1 MWRTLMMIA
10 RMFGILLLVVLA
22 AGSIAVSAAPPNE
35 QAGTDAYVLR
45 MAEATRAAW
54 PALAE
59 FNEVTRVFADV
70 QLLASNGQ
78 RAWLMNAHG
87 GHEIDMAAIGALGL
101 SYEYKSFDKLL
112 WQGRPAVFVGMGDV
126 LPEDELQRLK
136 DPQAVP
142 ELFSLATHEAFHFY
156 AEAAW
161 AHHPDAE
168 RSIRYPAVAEPRLYR
183 NLMIR
188 HLLAAVRGE
197 ADGIQRAGYWYRRWL
212 GEHADESARI
222 RNTDRSEGSAR
233 YVEWVAQLLALGL
246 EPDTLEWQ
254 ALMLKKLGSSSQAE
268 YLAADHESYVL
279 GALAGHLLDR
289 RGVNWLPRVARGEM
303 PVSILLGAVS
313 PLENPSDESLGRRLR
328 EAIAEAN
335 RQAAQAFEPFLQRLN
350 DPKGKRLLVPQ
361 GAMQG
366 SFGLG
371 NTYRIAALPEKIEI
385 GVDARFALSDGRIDL
400 RTATV
405 ATQVKED
412 CGRKDFYW
420 ILALSEAEFE
430 ETTEGRLRFE
440 RDDLQLDIP
449 YPLKSSQDPR
459 SWCVQA

>member
-1 MWRTLMMIA
+1 MMIA
-10 RMFGILLLVVLA
+10 KMFGILLLVVLA

-35 QAGTDAYVLR
+35 QVGTDAYVLR
-45 MAEATRAAW
+45 MTEATRAAW

-70 QLLASNGQ
+70 QLLTSNGQ

-87 GHEIDMAAIGALGL
+87 GHEIDMAALGALGL
-101 SYEYKSFDKLL
+101 SYEYKSFDKLR
-112 WQGRPAVFVGMGDV
+112 WQGRPAVFVGMGEA
-126 LPEDELQRLK
+126 LPEDELLRLK

-161 AHHPDAE
+161 VHHPDAE

-188 HLLAAVRGE
+188 HLQAAAEGE
-197 ADGIQRAGYWYRRWL
+197 ADGIERAGYWYRRWL
-212 GEHADESARI
+212 DEHADESTRI

-254 ALMLKKLGSSSQAE
+254 ALMLKRLGPSSQAE
-268 YLAADHESYVL
+268 YLAADHESYAL

-303 PVSILLGAVS
+303 PVSILLGAVEAI
-313 PLENPSDESLGRRLR
+313 ENPPDESLGRRLR

-335 RQAAQAFEPFLQRLN
+335 RQAAQAFEPFLQRFN
-350 DPKGKRLLVPQ
+350 DPAGKRLLVPQ
-361 GAMQG
+361 GTMQG

-400 RTATV
+400 RAATV
-405 ATQVKED
+405 ATHVKKD
-412 CGRKDFYW
+412 CGREDLYW

-430 ETTEGRLRFE
+430 ETVEGRLRFE